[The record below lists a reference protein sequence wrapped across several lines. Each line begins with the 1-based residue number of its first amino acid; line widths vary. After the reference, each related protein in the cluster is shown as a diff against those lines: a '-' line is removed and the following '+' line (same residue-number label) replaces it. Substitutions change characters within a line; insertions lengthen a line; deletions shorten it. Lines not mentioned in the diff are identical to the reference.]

1 MNPELLKQRT
11 EWLAKAESAD
21 KAGDQCAF
29 DAAMAEVE
37 KIDAQATA
45 AQASADRAARLAAT
59 RDAVQPA
66 RTVTSTGTAPVVANV
81 RDLAQDDAKRGHRSL
96 GHFAAQVMRA
106 STDRSAFDTLAAATG
121 MNQTVASDGGFLV
134 PPSFANEIKDL
145 MGTSDSL
152 LDKTDNYTVEGES
165 LTFPVVDDKNRTNGQ
180 IAGGV
185 RAYFKSEA
193 AQMTA
198 SKPQFRDHKLEP
210 QELFCYVPVT
220 DKMLRNSPIAL
231 EQWLTGKS
239 ADAINFKI
247 GDTIINGTG
256 IGQPKGI
263 LSSAGRVTV
272 AKEGGQGAATIV
284 KENIDKMWARCP
296 AKHRANAIWIIN
308 QEVETQLE
316 SLSAVVGTGGV
327 PVYLPAGG
335 ITETPNARLKGRPV
349 LPLEYCAALGTEGDI
364 MLVDFKQY
372 SVGLKGGIE
381 AAMSIHLRFDYAESV
396 FRFRFEVD
404 GQPWWQTPFT
414 PYKGTG
420 STLSPFVTLAA
431 RA

>member
-1 MNPELLKQRT
+1 MPPEILKQRA
-11 EWLAKAESAD
+11 ELLAKAEVANAS
-21 KAGDQCAF
+21 GDQTTF
-29 DAAMAEVE
+29 DQHMSEIE
-37 KIDAQATA
+37 KIDSSAASAQAT
-45 AQASADRAARLAAT
+45 ADRAARLASM
-59 RDAVQPA
+59 RDAVLPA
-66 RTVTSTGTAPVVANV
+66 RTVTSASAPVISNV
-81 RDLAQDDAKRGHRSL
+81 RDLKQDDLSRGHRSL
-96 GHFAAQVMRA
+96 GHFAAQVMA
-106 STDRSAFDTLAAATG
+106 AGTGDREAFTTLAAATG
-121 MNQTVASDGGFLV
+121 MNQTVPSDGGFLV
-134 PPSFANEIKDL
+134 PPTFANEIKDL
-145 MGTSDSL
+145 MGGVDSL

-165 LTFPVVDDKNRTNGQ
+165 LTFPVVDEKNRTNGQ
-180 IAGGV
+180 IAGGI

-193 AQMTA
+193 AQMTT
-198 SKPQFRDHKLEP
+198 SKPAFRDHKLEP

-231 EQWLTGKS
+231 NQWLTSKS
-239 ADAINFKI
+239 AEAINMKV
-247 GDTIINGTG
+247 GDSIINGSG
-256 IGQPKGI
+256 IGMPKGI

-272 AKEGGQGAATIV
+272 AKEGGQVAATIV
-284 KENIDKMWARCP
+284 KENIDKMWSRCP
-296 AKHRANAIWIIN
+296 YKHRANAIWVIN
-308 QEVETQLE
+308 QEIETQLE

-327 PVYLPAGG
+327 PVYMPPGG

-404 GQPWWQTPFT
+404 GQPWWNAPFT
-414 PYKGTG
+414 PFKGNN
-420 STLSPFVTLAA
+420 TLSPFVTLAT